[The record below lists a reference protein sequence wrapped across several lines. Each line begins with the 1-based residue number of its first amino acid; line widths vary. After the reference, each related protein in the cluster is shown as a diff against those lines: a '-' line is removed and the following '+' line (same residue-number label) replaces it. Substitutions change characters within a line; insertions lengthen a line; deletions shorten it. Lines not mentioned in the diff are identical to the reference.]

1 LSITGALYFSSLS
14 ALLAEATGDPM
25 YLQAAEQST
34 EFMRAHLV
42 DAENAVQDGISGASS
57 DACNSTAIHMEPYN
71 SGLMIEGLAVLGS
84 VTPNASTQ
92 AL

>member
-1 LSITGALYFSSLS
+1 
-14 ALLAEATGDPM
+14 M

-42 DAENAVQDGISGASS
+42 DAQNVVQDGISGASS
-57 DACNSTAIHMEPYN
+57 DACNPTNIHIEPYN
-71 SGLMIEGLAVLGS
+71 AGLMIEGLAILGS
-84 VTPNASTQ
+84 ITQVASTQ